1 MTGPDARPGDGFM
14 LGVDLG
20 TSHTVAM
27 LRWPDGRT
35 RPVLFDGQPLL
46 PSAGYLDT
54 TGRLHVGRDALRL
67 GFAEPGRFE
76 PNPKRRVDD
85 QTVLL
90 GGAEV
95 PVAHL
100 LAALLGAVAR
110 ETVAI
115 AGFLAPAVLT
125 YPASWGEPRREVLVE
140 AIAKSG
146 WPRATRLLPEPVA
159 AARYFADVLR
169 RPVPVGSA
177 LAVFDFGGGTLDVAV
192 VRNEGFASDGRP
204 RYVVA
209 ASGGAD
215 DLGGLDLDA
224 ALVDHLGKS
233 LAGAEP
239 QAWQALTEPVTL
251 AQWRARRQF
260 WEDVRGAKEML
271 SRVAFAPVTVPG
283 VEHAVQLTREELEAA
298 AGPLI
303 RRGVAEAAAVISAAG
318 LTPGE
323 LAGLFLVGGSSRV
336 PLVAR
341 LLHSELGISPTVLEQ
356 PELPVAEGAIVA
368 VTGSAAPA
376 VTGSAAPTVS
386 GSAARA
392 VSGSAAPIVSGTAA
406 PAVSGSAAPAAS
418 GSAAGVVSGGAAP
431 AVSGGAAP
439 AVSGSGAPA
448 VSGSAAGVVSG
459 SAAPAVTASAAPAA
473 SGSVAPAVS
482 GGVAPA
488 VSGSAAPAVSASAAP
503 AASGSVAPALSGGAA
518 PAAQRGVGQQA
529 AVAVGPVTA
538 DLPATEAG
546 AALTGVEATPGDSDP
561 PSTDMSSSAAGSDGP
576 DRPPAVA
583 GAAAAAAQTS
593 PAPAGGRATDPVSG
607 SPAPGPVPPVG
618 APGRVL
624 PAVPPGGLSVPAG
637 QAAVA
642 SGPGGARTE
651 WPGPWP
657 EQPAGRSLP
666 PTADRLPSKPSNAPT
681 SPAPRYAEPVDP
693 WATGEASAFGAVP
706 GPGEPWLASTQ
717 PDPEGDFGDGSG
729 VSGGV
734 GPAYKKRVFWLVS
747 VAVVVVLGVAT
758 TLAVIFWPKYPA
770 LDFHPLSG
778 AMSVNPAG
786 PMGSSFA
793 AAAVRGDRAYFASA
807 EDSTDGKQRLGVV
820 AADTGSGKQVW
831 AKAAVAV
838 ADRWEQFVVTP
849 DAVVAFSAR
858 DSTTD
863 TRQMVLLDP
872 KNGDLLWTKAI
883 GADDNIMFSGDVAV
897 QVDLVNNQLV
907 GLEVRNKGERRWAHP
922 TPASSSGIRTVAVIR
937 STTVE
942 DDAGPAATDGTAFTA
957 PLDDD
962 TRIVQIGADR
972 SAQVIDAATGKV
984 LTTINGVADPDD
996 EVVAHNGRLI
1006 VAESDT
1012 VRRIVEYDLARS
1024 GLPKVLYTA
1033 PSEAARF
1040 KNLTAC
1046 GPDRVCFVTT
1056 TDYDEKTAQI
1066 MAVDA
1071 AKGGMVWHS
1080 ALAGVQSLV
1089 PVGDSVLARQDSPV
1103 AQVSL
1108 FDGAGKL
1115 AWTRSG
1121 EVARLDAGNVL
1132 LFSKDLTSGLSD
1144 PSLSGRHLGDEEK
1157 QLGPLK
1163 DVQSST
1169 CAWDTAVIAC
1179 AAEKDFQIQK
1189 FAG

>member
-1 MTGPDARPGDGFM
+1 MTGPDARPGDGFV

-85 QTVLL
+85 RTVLL

-146 WPRATRLLPEPVA
+146 WPRETQLLPEPVA

-192 VRNEGFASDGRP
+192 VRNEGFAADGRP

-271 SRVAFAPVTVPG
+271 SRAAFAPVTVPG

-303 RRGVAEAAAVISAAG
+303 RRGVAEAAAVIRAAG

-368 VTGSAAPA
+368 VTG
-376 VTGSAAPTVS
+376 
-386 GSAARA
+386 
-392 VSGSAAPIVSGTAA
+392 
-406 PAVSGSAAPAAS
+406 
-418 GSAAGVVSGGAAP
+418 
-431 AVSGGAAP
+431 
-439 AVSGSGAPA
+439 
-448 VSGSAAGVVSG
+448 
-459 SAAPAVTASAAPAA
+459 
-473 SGSVAPAVS
+473 
-482 GGVAPA
+482 
-488 VSGSAAPAVSASAAP
+488 
-503 AASGSVAPALSGGAA
+503 GAA
-518 PAAQRGVGQQA
+518 PAARRGEGQQV
-529 AVAVGPVTA
+529 AVAAGPVTA
-538 DLPATEAG
+538 DLPATEAE
-546 AALTGVEATPGDSDP
+546 AALPETEAVLGDSDLF
-561 PSTDMSSSAAGSDGP
+561 STDISGHTAVFDGP
-576 DRPPAVA
+576 DQRPAVA
-583 GAAAAAAQTS
+583 GSMAATARAI
-593 PAPAGGRATDPVSG
+593 PAPPGSRVTDPASG
-607 SPAPGPVPPVG
+607 SPAQD
-618 APGRVL
+618 
-624 PAVPPGGLSVPAG
+624 AVPPGVFGAPQSADPVRGLPATPPAVSGAPAG
-637 QAAVA
+637 QGQAVVA
-642 SGPGGARTE
+642 PEPGGARSE

-657 EQPAGRSLP
+657 QQPADRAHP
-666 PTADRLPSKPSNAPT
+666 PKAVTRPSKPPNAPT

-693 WATGEASAFGAVP
+693 WATGEASAFGPVQ
-706 GPGEPWLASTQ
+706 GPAEPWLASTQ
-717 PDPEGDFGDGSG
+717 PDPEGDLGDGSS
-729 VSGGV
+729 VAGGR

-747 VAVVVVLGVAT
+747 FAVVVVLGAAT
-758 TLAVIFWPKYPA
+758 TLAVVFWPKYPA
-770 LDFHPLSG
+770 LDFHPLGS
-778 AMSVNPAG
+778 AKSVNPAG

-793 AAAVRGDRAYFASA
+793 AVAVRGDRAYFASA

-820 AADTGSGKQVW
+820 AADSGSGTQIW
-831 AKAAVAV
+831 AKPAVAV

-872 KNGDLLWTKAI
+872 KNGNLFWTKAI

-897 QVDLVNNQLV
+897 QVDLVNNELV
-907 GLEVRNKGERRWAHP
+907 GLEVRNKGERRWALP
-922 TPASSSGIRTVAVIR
+922 TPASTSGIRTVAVIR

-1012 VRRIVEYDLARS
+1012 VRRIVEYDLAKS

-1033 PSEAARF
+1033 PSEAVRF
-1040 KNLTAC
+1040 KHLTAC

-1071 AKGGMVWHS
+1071 VKGGTLWHS
-1080 ALAGVQSLV
+1080 ALAGVQTLV

-1108 FDGAGKL
+1108 LDGAGKL
-1115 AWTRSG
+1115 AWTRTG

-1144 PSLSGRHLGDEEK
+1144 PSLSGRHLGDEEE

-1163 DVQSST
+1163 DVRTST
-1169 CAWDTAVIAC
+1169 CSWDTAVIAC